1 MSIPTNPYQS
11 PPETVSHDPADRQ
24 TGGFGKICFW
34 AGLAFASLGF
44 LAMFNRNLPPLG
56 FVLIAFAFF
65 VVTWIG
71 GQAYRKRAVVGIT
84 LCLVLA
90 GGTLFQMRLM
100 HARLTAERARQQVQ
114 QMRQQAMADE
124 RAARAMA
131 ESRRPGRVDS
141 NAAE

>member
-11 PPETVSHDPADRQ
+11 PPETVSPDTAERQ
-24 TGGFGKICFW
+24 MGGFGKVCFW

-44 LAMFNRNLPPLG
+44 LAMFMRNRPPLG

-65 VVTWIG
+65 VVTWFG

-100 HARLTAERARQQVQ
+100 HARLAAERARQQAQ
-114 QMRQQAMADE
+114 QQATAAE
-124 RAARAMA
+124 QAARAMA
-131 ESRRPGRVDS
+131 ESRRTGR
-141 NAAE
+141 